1 MAFSVCTI
9 VLGKT
14 NFAGHEENKDNAM
27 KQREPINLDPSCEL
41 QKGPISVCSYRLS
54 TAPLCL
60 AQAAAQPDRPQK
72 TKNDGLSYGRLR
84 RSLYLPFNPPVSAY
98 LSASR
103 HPAGSGK

>member
-84 RSLYLPFNPPVSAY
+84 QLPDLGLYDHWMPNLPHCYHIFG
-98 LSASR
+98 R
-103 HPAGSGK
+103 